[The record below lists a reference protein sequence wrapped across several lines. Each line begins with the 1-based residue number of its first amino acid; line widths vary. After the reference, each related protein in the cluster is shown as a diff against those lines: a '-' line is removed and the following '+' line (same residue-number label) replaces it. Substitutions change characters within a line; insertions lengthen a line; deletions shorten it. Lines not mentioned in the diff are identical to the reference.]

1 MCLHIFDT
9 DFFPVDFQLF
19 GDQHGRRGAAA
30 LAHFGARIAN
40 DDGLI
45 AVYIN
50 PRIHFLGLLGLRVS
64 GQAKAQA

>member
-1 MCLHIFDT
+1 MCLHIFNP
-9 DFFPVDFQLF
+9 DFFPVNFQLF
-19 GDQHGRRGAAA
+19 GDQHGRRCAAA

-45 AVYIN
+45 GVDIN
-50 PRIHFLGLLGLRVS
+50 PRIHLLGLLGLGVS